1 MIAISIVRVT
11 AAYTGGAATT
21 RGMPKTSGKA
31 SLITSALRRWANST
45 SSRCQMVPASIISA
59 PPAWKGARVISAPRR
74 GKARVSSMNRRQ
86 RHAGQFQ
93 EDVAQVGPAN
103 PHAAPQVSRAV
114 EHRQHLRRI
123 GATRQDDVDR
133 IALDVRRLDGGQR
146 AKALQADQRA
156 HLKLDFLGSGDLGQQ
171 FGDLAL
177 ANQPAVMQED

>member
-1 MIAISIVRVT
+1 MIAISIVSVM

-45 SSRCQMVPASIISA
+45 SSRCQIVPASIISA
-59 PPAWKGARVISAPRR
+59 SRCGKEDIS
-74 GKARVSSMNRRQ
+74 STHRRQ
-86 RHAGQFQ
+86 RHAGQFE

-103 PHAAPQVSRAV
+103 PHVAHQVRRAV

-133 IALDVRRLDGGQR
+133 IALDVRRLDGGQS
-146 AKALQADQRA
+146 AKALEA
-156 HLKLDFLGSGDLGQQ
+156 
-171 FGDLAL
+171 
-177 ANQPAVMQED
+177 